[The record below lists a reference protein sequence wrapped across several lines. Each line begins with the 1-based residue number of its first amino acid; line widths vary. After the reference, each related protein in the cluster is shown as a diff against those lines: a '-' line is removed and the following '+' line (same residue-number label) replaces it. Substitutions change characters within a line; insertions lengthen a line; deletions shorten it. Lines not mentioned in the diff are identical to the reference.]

1 MKHLIIPLIL
11 VLFISCNQKPMQQFT
26 YPETRKA
33 DQIDDYFGTPVA
45 DPYHW
50 LEDDNSE
57 ETKAWVKN
65 QNQVTNAYL
74 SGISFRDAIKQ
85 RFTELWDYPKYS
97 APFKRGGLWFMSKND
112 GLQNQSVIY
121 RLANHNDLEG
131 TIFLD
136 PNTLSEDGTVSL
148 TNFTVSD
155 NGKYVA
161 YGISRGGSD
170 WREIYVMEVESGKL
184 LEDHIEWAKFTGISW
199 YGDGFFYTRYP
210 KPEAGDEL
218 KGVNTHS
225 KIYYHRVGTS
235 QADDELIYEDTSHP
249 EWGFS
254 AGVTDDDQILII
266 SVTESTSGNA
276 LYFKD
281 LTKKNGPVHKVVES
295 FDYDYSVVEHFDG
308 HLLVLTNQNA
318 PMYRLI
324 KINTQA
330 YQEENWMNVIP
341 EETNV
346 LKSVG
351 VLNNKLIAYYM
362 IDAHDVVKMH
372 DMQGKFLQDIDLPL
386 IGSVGGL
393 SGKLGDTFTYYT
405 ITSFTTPSSI
415 YYYDAETNQSSLFRE
430 SAIQFDTEAY
440 ETKQVF
446 YTSKDGTKVPMF
458 IVHKKGIELNGQ
470 NPTLLYGY
478 GGFNISLT
486 PNFSMR
492 PLVWLEQGGVYA
504 VANLRGGGEYG
515 EEWHKAGTKLQ
526 KQNVFDDFIAAAEY
540 LIENQYTN
548 SSLLAINGGSNG
560 GLLVG
565 AVTNQR
571 PDLFRVA
578 IPAVGVMD
586 MLKYHKFTIGRY
598 WATDYGTSEESEEM
612 FHYLL
617 GYSPV
622 HNVKPEVDYPA
633 ILVMT
638 ADHDD
643 RVVPAHS
650 FKYIAELQSKY
661 TGENPVMIRIETEAG
676 HGAGTPTSK
685 SIEEYSD
692 IFAFIFHNMGIEP
705 QF

>member
-33 DQIDDYFGTPVA
+33 DQIDDYFETPVA

-57 ETKAWVKN
+57 ETKAWVKD

-121 RLANHNDLEG
+121 RLANHTDLEG

-155 NGKYVA
+155 DGKFVA

-254 AGVTDDDQILII
+254 AGVTDDNQILII

-281 LTKKNGPVHKVVES
+281 LTQKNGPVHKVVES
-295 FDYDYSVVEHFDG
+295 FDYDYSVVEHYDG

-330 YQEENWMNVIP
+330 YQQENWMNVIP

-372 DMQGKFLQDIDLPL
+372 DMQGKFLGDIDLPL

-393 SGKLGDTFTYYT
+393 SGKLEDTFTYYT

-548 SSLLAINGGSNG
+548 SNLLAINGGSNG

-661 TGENPVMIRIETEAG
+661 KGESPVMIRIETEAG

-685 SIEEYSD
+685 SIEEYAD
-692 IFAFIFHNMGIEP
+692 IFAFIFHNMGVEP